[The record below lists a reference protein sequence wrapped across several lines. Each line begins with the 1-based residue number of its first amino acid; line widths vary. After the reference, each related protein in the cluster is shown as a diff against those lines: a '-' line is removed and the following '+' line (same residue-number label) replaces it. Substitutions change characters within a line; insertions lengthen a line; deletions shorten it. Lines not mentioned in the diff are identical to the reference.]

1 MPDRCDLFL
10 RSAST
15 GDRPS
20 DPQPLKAA
28 GGGYPNSLAGA
39 SANAGADEGKVTLIF
54 CVIRPYFCMPP
65 SACYFCIKTDKFYK
79 TDEECKA
86 NCGPACNPH
95 CPPQASLNV
104 TSLLDATANST
115 LLY

>member
-1 MPDRCDLFL
+1 LFL

-28 GGGYPNSLAGA
+28 GGGYPNSLAGP

-86 NCGPACNPH
+86 NCGPACIPH

-104 TSLLDATANST
+104 TSLDATANST

>member
-1 MPDRCDLFL
+1 MFL

-28 GGGYPNSLAGA
+28 GGGYPNSLAGL

-65 SACYFCIKTDKFYK
+65 RACYFCIKTDKFYK
-79 TDEECKA
+79 TDETEEVVFTSPKLLQTFHRIETLNIA
-86 NCGPACNPH
+86 NDPCME
-95 CPPQASLNV
+95 
-104 TSLLDATANST
+104 
-115 LLY
+115 Y